1 MVDSCRLALIPTAGK
16 YERLCYEF
24 VCADTNGGEYIIYVN
39 AENGQQE
46 KILIL
51 LEDENGSLT
60 I

>member
-1 MVDSCRLALIPTAGK
+1 MIPTAGQH
-16 YERLCYEF
+16 EVLCYEF
-24 VCADTNGGEYIIYVN
+24 VCTDSAGGRCIVYVN
-39 AENGQQE
+39 AETGEQQ